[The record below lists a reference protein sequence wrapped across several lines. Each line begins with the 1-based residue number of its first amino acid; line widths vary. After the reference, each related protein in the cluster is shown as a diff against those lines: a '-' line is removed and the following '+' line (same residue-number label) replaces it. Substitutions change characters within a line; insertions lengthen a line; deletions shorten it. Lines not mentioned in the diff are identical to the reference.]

1 MYIADVVKPS
11 GGGDDGLVI
20 LRYEEVPIKRNAHER
35 EASMRPGVL
44 RSEPASMCF
53 VLLTGI
59 GDVVHGLPV
68 VNAIRSRWPELR
80 ITWVAEP
87 APAEVLRHHPAV
99 DDIVV
104 FRKADGFAGI
114 RRLAGEL
121 RLHAP
126 FDVTFNAQRYFK
138 SVWPTVFS
146 RARVRVGLPR
156 DKTRDGVSLFNT
168 HHLPDG
174 PWQHTQDMFL
184 GVLDLLGV
192 GRPGK
197 LEWSIT
203 LSSEE
208 EAEAA
213 AFFRAHD
220 PDGSARGNA
229 DRPRVGLVTG
239 TANPA
244 KDWQGERYPPL
255 ADVLGRAG
263 WRVYLLGGP
272 GERERE
278 VATRTMERA
287 RVRPVPAMA
296 DSVRELIWKIRGM
309 DLLISPDT
317 GPVHIARALGV
328 PVIGLYGH
336 TNPWRVGPHRA
347 FDDLVVD
354 AYTDPGDEPDASR
367 YEPKS
372 GRMETIEVDDVL
384 ARVERVRRHYGIAP
398 VD

>member
-1 MYIADVVKPS
+1 MS
-11 GGGDDGLVI
+11 
-20 LRYEEVPIKRNAHER
+20 
-35 EASMRPGVL
+35 PGVL
-44 RSEPASMCF
+44 RSEPRSLCV

-68 VNAIRSRWPELR
+68 VNAIRSRWPEVR
-80 ITWVAEP
+80 ITWVAES

-99 DDIVV
+99 NHVVV

-114 RRLAGEL
+114 RRLASEL
-121 RLHAP
+121 RAHAP
-126 FDVTFNAQRYFK
+126 FDVTLNAQRYFK

-146 RARVRVGLPR
+146 RARLRVGLPR

-184 GVLDLLGV
+184 GFLDLLGV
-192 GRPGK
+192 ERPGAPV
-197 LEWSIT
+197 WGIT
-203 LSSEE
+203 LSAEE
-208 EAEAA
+208 EAAA
-213 AFFRAHD
+213 AALFREHEA
-220 PDGSARGNA
+220 DGGASGSMRHQ
-229 DRPRVGLVTG
+229 PRVGLVTG

-244 KDWQGERYPPL
+244 KDWPGERYAPL
-255 ADVLGRAG
+255 ADVLGGAG

-272 GERERE
+272 ADRERE
-278 VATRTMERA
+278 VAARTLERA
-287 RVRPVPAMA
+287 KVRPVAAMA

-336 TNPWRVGPHRA
+336 TNPWRVGPYRA

-354 AYTDPGDEPDASR
+354 AYTDPGDEPDPSR

-372 GRMETIEVDDVL
+372 GRMEAIEVDDVL
-384 ARVERVRRHYGIAP
+384 ARVERMRRHYGVAP
-398 VD
+398 VN

>member
-1 MYIADVVKPS
+1 M
-11 GGGDDGLVI
+11 
-20 LRYEEVPIKRNAHER
+20 N
-35 EASMRPGVL
+35 PGVL
-44 RSEPASMCF
+44 RSDPQSLCV

-68 VNAIRSRWPELR
+68 VNAIRSHWPGLR
-80 ITWVAEP
+80 ITWVAES
-87 APAEVLRHHPAV
+87 APAEVLQHHPAV
-99 DDIVV
+99 NHVVV
-104 FRKADGFAGI
+104 FRKADGLTGI

-121 RLHAP
+121 RSHAP
-126 FDVTFNAQRYFK
+126 FDVTLNAQRYFK

-146 RARVRVGLPR
+146 RARVRLGLPR

-174 PWQHTQDMFL
+174 AWQHTQDIFL
-184 GVLDLLGV
+184 GFLDLLGV
-192 GRPGK
+192 ERPGE

-203 LSSEE
+203 PSSGE
-208 EAEAA
+208 EAAAA
-213 AFFRAHD
+213 AFFREHD

-229 DRPRVGLVTG
+229 NRPRVGLVTG
-239 TANPA
+239 TANQA
-244 KDWQGERYPPL
+244 KDWPGDRYAPL

-272 GERERE
+272 GDRERE
-278 VATRTMERA
+278 VAARTLERA
-287 RVRPVPAMA
+287 KVRPVPAMA

-336 TNPWRVGPHRA
+336 TNPWRVGPYRA

-354 AYTDPGDEPDASR
+354 AYTDPGEEPDPSR

-372 GRMETIEVDDVL
+372 GRMETIEVDDVQ
-384 ARVERVRRHYGIAP
+384 ARVERVRRHYGVAP

>member
-1 MYIADVVKPS
+1 
-11 GGGDDGLVI
+11 
-20 LRYEEVPIKRNAHER
+20 
-35 EASMRPGVL
+35 
-44 RSEPASMCF
+44 MCV

-99 DDIVV
+99 DHVVV
-104 FRKADGFAGI
+104 FRKTDGIAGI
-114 RRLAGEL
+114 RRLASEL

-126 FDVTFNAQRYFK
+126 FDVTLNAQRYFK

-146 RARVRVGLPR
+146 RARVRLGLPR
-156 DKTRDGVSLFNT
+156 DTTRDGVSLFNT
-168 HHLPDG
+168 HHLPNG
-174 PWQHTQDMFL
+174 PWLHTQDMFL
-184 GVLDLLGV
+184 GFLDLLGIE
-192 GRPGK
+192 RPEE

-203 LSSEE
+203 LSYEE

-213 AFFRAHD
+213 DFFRDHD
-220 PDGSARGNA
+220 PDGSARGNEG
-229 DRPRVGLVTG
+229 RPRVGLVMG

-244 KDWQGERYPPL
+244 KDWPAERYAPL
-255 ADVLGRAG
+255 ADILGRAG
-263 WRVYLLGGP
+263 WQVYLLGGP
-272 GERERE
+272 GERERD
-278 VATRTMERA
+278 VATRTMERSGI
-287 RVRPVPAMA
+287 RPVRAMA
-296 DSVRELIWKIRGM
+296 ESVRELIWKIRGM

-328 PVIGLYGH
+328 PLIGLYGH
-336 TNPWRVGPHRA
+336 TNPWRVGPYRA

-354 AYTDPGDEPDASR
+354 AYTDPGEEPDPSG

-384 ARVERVRRHYGIAP
+384 VRVERVRRHYGVAP
-398 VD
+398 VDRD